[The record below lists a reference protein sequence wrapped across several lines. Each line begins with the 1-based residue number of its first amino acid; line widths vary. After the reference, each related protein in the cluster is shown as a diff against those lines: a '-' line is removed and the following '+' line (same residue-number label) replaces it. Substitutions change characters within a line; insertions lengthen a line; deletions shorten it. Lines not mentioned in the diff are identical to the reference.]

1 MIVVAGASGTL
12 GPLLVPLLVARG
24 EPVRVVTR
32 DPDAAARKLSGV
44 EFVAGRR
51 DQTRRCPSG
60 GRRRARR
67 RLGDHRLR
75 FAAGVQA
82 VDVEGNRILAQAAA
96 AAGVE
101 QLVLLSVAQAAADHP
116 IALFRAKFAAE
127 QAVRASGVGWT
138 IIRPAAYLET
148 WLGLIGGPLVAKGKT
163 MVFGRGRNPI
173 NFVSALDVARFV
185 DLAIADPSLRGKVV
199 EVPGPENLTLDQL
212 VEIVETACGRTGR
225 VSHIPRAAM
234 RLLSIALRPIDR
246 MRAEQ
251 IGAGAGHG
259 HPRHVD
265 RRSRRSGA
273 ISVDPD
279 DDRGD
284 RRRSALRPCGR
295 APGPT
300 GRDLIG
306 AGRRSTA
313 FPTRPKAG

>member
-44 EFVAGRR
+44 EFVAG
-51 DQTRRCPSG
+51 QVTRPDDA
-60 GRRRARR
+60 RRAVAGARVVVSAIT
-67 RLGDHRLR
+67 G
-75 FAAGVQA
+75 FASAGVQA
-82 VDVEGNRILAQAAA
+82 VDAEGNRILAQAAA

-116 IALFRAKFAAE
+116 IALFRAKFQAE
-127 QAVRASGVGWT
+127 QAVRASGVDWT

-148 WLGLIGGPLVAKGKT
+148 WLGLIGGPLVAKGGT

-173 NFVSALDVARFV
+173 NFVSAVDVARFV

-199 EVPGPENLTLDQL
+199 DVPGPENLTLDQL

-251 IGAGAGHG
+251 IGAGLVMDT
-259 HPRHVD
+259 RD
-265 RRSRRSGA
+265 MS
-273 ISVDPD
+273 ID
-279 DDRGD
+279 
-284 RRRSALRPCGR
+284 GR
-295 APGPT
+295 AVRARYPSIPMTTAATVADRLFGPAAAHLGQPAAT
-300 GRDLIG
+300 
-306 AGRRSTA
+306 
-313 FPTRPKAG
+313 